1 MFRCEERARLLKGL
15 AARGVSA
22 SAGYAPLNQERFLDE
37 MLRSKAWVRIY
48 GERRLQQWRERNEL
62 PGNDRVC
69 REAVWLT
76 QTVLLG
82 TRASMERI
90 AEAVRGVMRG

>member
-1 MFRCEERARLLKGL
+1 MFRCEERARLLQGL

-22 SAGYAPLNQERFLDE
+22 GAGYAPLNQEKFLDE
-37 MLRSKAWVRIY
+37 MLRGRAWVRIY
-48 GERRLQQWRERNEL
+48 GERRLAEWRARNVL

-69 REAVWLT
+69 RETVWLT

-90 AEAVRGVMRG
+90 AEAVRGAMAG